1 MKNIFIENKIQVVNK
16 DSSIREFLIKTD
28 KDPEIVIDLM
38 AEKGFLAGIKYDSNH
53 LLVAVTEKRTKKEID
68 DYIEKY
74 LEVNN
79 D

>member
-1 MKNIFIENKIQVVNK
+1 
-16 DSSIREFLIKTD
+16 
-28 KDPEIVIDLM
+28 M
-38 AEKGFLAGIKYDSNH
+38 AEKGFLAGIKYDSKY